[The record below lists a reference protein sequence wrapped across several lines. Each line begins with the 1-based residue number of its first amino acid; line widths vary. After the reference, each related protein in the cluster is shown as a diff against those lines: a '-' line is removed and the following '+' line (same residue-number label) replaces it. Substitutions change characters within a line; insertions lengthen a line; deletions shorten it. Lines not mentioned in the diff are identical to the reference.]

1 MTNEEIQRTME
12 FILAGQARFDARMEK
27 DEARIARLEDAFVT
41 LVELAR
47 ITDERQDKTD
57 QRVDTFEEKLSALAE
72 AQRVSETKLRV
83 LAEAETRLVA
93 RTEKD
98 AARIARLDAAFVTLV
113 EVARITDERQDKTDQ
128 RVDRSDERLGLT
140 MSLTDAKLAELGQRL
155 NALID
160 VVERYITKGN
170 NGTPQV

>member
-1 MTNEEIQRTME
+1 MTSEEIQRTME

-27 DEARIARLEDAFVT
+27 DEARIARLEDAFGT

-57 QRVDTFEEKLSALAE
+57 QRVDTFEEKLSALADAQLISE
-72 AQRVSETKLRV
+72 AK
-83 LAEAETRLVA
+83 LAEAQA
-93 RTEKD
+93 RFDARMEKD
-98 AARIARLDAAFVTLV
+98 EAQIARLEDAFVTLV
-113 EVARITDERQDKTDQ
+113 EIARITDERQDRTDQ
-128 RVDRSDERLGLT
+128 RVDRSDERSGLA

-160 VVERYITKGN
+160 VVERYITKGD